1 MKVFLSLSFLEG
13 GPIPLLEA
21 MMSNC
26 FPVITDVGFCSD
38 VVINGKN
45 GFLFD
50 PYNYK
55 LEEVISLIE
64 RAFMMDDI
72 NIRDTVMEYTWDCFS
87 KNVLKELE
95 K

>member
-1 MKVFLSLSFLEG
+1 MEMFDIFKQNIMSIKILSKDESFLIIIFFRG

-64 RAFMMDDI
+64 RAF
-72 NIRDTVMEYTWDCFS
+72 
-87 KNVLKELE
+87 
-95 K
+95 